1 MTASVYEPKR
11 PVLYATGLL
20 VLFVAVLAFP
30 MLRGKWLAAP
40 GGDQYAS
47 AYAVHEWQAEQW
59 RATGS
64 LPLWNPMIMGGLPYI
79 APVTHGDVLYPTSL
93 LRWKL
98 SADKVTNIGFVI
110 HYILAGLFTFL
121 FLRRLRV
128 SWVGATT
135 GGLAYQL
142 TGLLISYARPGHDG
156 KLFVSAMLPLAFFA
170 LLVALRDRRIWG
182 YPLLAVAVALCLLSP
197 HVQTTYYLLVASGL
211 FALYLTLGEQTTEP
225 IGPRLGR
232 LALTLGAIIV
242 GFGVAMPQILPF
254 LEYIPHSPRAV
265 AYAATFESTATYGI
279 PWDHVPGFFIAGFT
293 GEVGTY
299 WGSNP
304 IKLHSEYLGLPVI
317 VLAILGLGDTRRRFV
332 WWIGGMGVLFLLIAM
347 GAATPFYHL
356 WWTVMP
362 YVKKTR
368 APGMVFFVVSFIA
381 ATFAGFGAAR
391 LDRGDRP
398 GPPRTP
404 GVCVQAGRGVGAH
417 VRAGSATAGRRRSV
431 ARWQALLGLLR
442 PAEPKPLS
450 TRCDRD
456 AAPRRSQTAPRPEFR
471 RLSRKRVDGAWHRT
485 GPRLP
490 GERASLFR

>member
-98 SADKVTNIGFVI
+98 SADRVTNIGFAI

-156 KLFVSAMLPLAFFA
+156 KLFVSTMLPLAFFA

-391 LDRGDRP
+391 LERREGE
-398 GPPRTP
+398 T
-404 GVCVQAGRGVGAH
+404 H
-417 VRAGSATAGRRRSV
+417 VRSWLIAAGIIALLALAGVWSHLAESLAAPERAPV
-431 ARWQALLGLLR
+431 AQALSG
-442 PAEPKPLS
+442 S
-450 TRCDRD
+450 I
-456 AAPRRSQTAPRPEFR
+456 
-471 RLSRKRVDGAWHRT
+471 RLSALIGAIV
-485 GPRLP
+485 
-490 GERASLFR
+490 